1 MADLLSRMAS
11 LSAGRV
17 AEARGREGEAALLR
31 RAHAT
36 PAAPPLV
43 LHPDG
48 FDLFAEI
55 KRRAPSAGRLGA
67 AREEDAEAAVRRAR
81 GYSEAG
87 AAAVSVLTEPDAFGG
102 GLDDLEATARAA
114 SVPVLRKDFIVD
126 PYQVAEARA
135 AGAGGVLLIVR
146 LLEGTR
152 LSETIGAAAGLGL
165 FVLLEAFDESDLER
179 AGEVAGPAGRAGAR
193 LLAGVNARDLATLEV
208 DVSRLRR
215 LSGRCPAGLTR
226 VAESGLATPD
236 DARRAA
242 AWGYDAALVGRALMT
257 TPEPEALARRMIAAG
272 RRAARSRCAS
282 A

>member
-11 LSAGRV
+11 LSASRV
-17 AEARGREGEAALLR
+17 AEARRREGEAALLR
-31 RAHAT
+31 RAHAA

-67 AREEDAEAAVRRAR
+67 ARDENADVAVRRAR
-81 GYSEAG
+81 AYSAAG
-87 AAAVSVLTEPDAFGG
+87 AAVISVLTEPVAFGG
-102 GLDDLEATARAA
+102 GLDDLEAAARAA
-114 SVPVLRKDFIVD
+114 SVPVLRKDFLVD

-152 LSETIGAAAGLGL
+152 LSEMIDAAASLGL

-179 AGEVAGPAGRAGAR
+179 AGEASGPAARAGAC
-193 LLAGVNARDLATLEV
+193 LLAGVNARDLVTLEV
-208 DVSRLRR
+208 DASRLRR
-215 LSGRCPAGLTR
+215 LSRRCPAGLPR
-226 VAESGLATPD
+226 VAESGLAGPD
-236 DARRAA
+236 DLRRAA

-257 TPEPEALARRMIAAG
+257 SPEPEVLARGMIAAG
-272 RRAARSRCAS
+272 RQAARSRCAS